1 MQTNPLF
8 DKYKDDYT
16 DLQDF
21 FDGERQVKKKG
32 DRYTPCLEGHKKT
45 IDEGLYERYVEFGIL
60 YNALHRTRQGLK
72 GAILRKP
79 TDIIFPESKKE
90 LLDTIMLDGASFN
103 DFIRETCDSILGFGR
118 FGALVDIGV
127 DEVPYVATYNAL
139 SILNWPTIRSK
150 DVKQEIQLMETIEIP
165 DLEDTSKTKQISQL
179 RKLEIDVTGFYLVT
193 LYRKEEKEAGQSSDE
208 WSPVESTVNA
218 PNPRMPKYKGKRLN
232 FIPFVFFGSSSN
244 VPSPSRPPL
253 LDLLNILKGHWKLT
267 VSYQYG
273 LYFAG
278 LPTPWFA
285 GFEHEEGAKAPL
297 GPGAA
302 YFAADPNATC
312 GFLQTGGEGLSAMEH
327 GLDRLEKQM
336 AIVGSRMLME
346 EQRAGI
352 EAAETVRLRSSGD
365 SATLSDV
372 AGNIEAGLTDVLQ
385 FIGFWEGIV
394 PTECSAS
401 VNKDFVSS
409 RLGAQE
415 ITALVQTVQAGQIST
430 DTFIYNLMQGEIIRP
445 GKTIEEEMEDIAE
458 DKLTAARNNPNLTF
472 VGANIL
478 AET

>member
-1 MQTNPLF
+1 MQTNPLY
-8 DKYKDDYT
+8 DKYKDEYI

-32 DRYTPCLEGHKKT
+32 DRYTPRLEGHKKT

-90 LLDTIMLDGASFN
+90 ILDAIMLDGASFD
-103 DFIRETCDSILGFGR
+103 DFIRETCDAILGFGR
-118 FGALVDIGV
+118 FGALVDIGA

-139 SILNWPTIRSK
+139 SIQNWPAVRSK
-150 DVKQEIQLMETIEIP
+150 DVKQEIQLTETVAIIDP
-165 DLEDTSKTKQISQL
+165 EDVSKTKLIPQL
-179 RKLEIDVTGFYLVT
+179 RKLEIDETGKYLVT
-193 LYRKEEKEAGQSSDE
+193 IYRKEEKDANAGTDE
-208 WSPVESTVNA
+208 WTPVPNTSEE
-218 PNPRMPKYKGKRLN
+218 PNPRMPKYKGKRLDH
-232 FIPFVFFGSSSN
+232 IPFVFFGSSSN

-253 LDLLNILKGHWKLT
+253 LDLLNLLKGHWKLT

-285 GFEHEEGAKAPL
+285 GFDHEEGAKAPL

-302 YFAADPNATC
+302 YFTSEPTATC
-312 GFLQTGGEGLSAMEH
+312 GFLQTGGEGLTAMEN

-346 EQRAGI
+346 EQRAGV

-365 SATLSDV
+365 SATLSDI

-385 FIGFWEGIV
+385 HIGFWQGIG
-394 PTECSAS
+394 PKECSAS
-401 VNKDFVSS
+401 VNKDFVSA

-415 ITALVQTVQAGQIST
+415 MTALVAAVQAGQMST
-430 DTFIYNLMQGEIIRP
+430 ETFLWNLQQGEILSAE
-445 GKTIEEEMEDIAE
+445 KTIEEEQEAIAE
-458 DKLTAARNNPNLTF
+458 DKLKAGRESKNLASI
-472 VGANIL
+472 GANIL
-478 AET
+478 